1 MSLSAPCKD
10 CGDRVIGCHSTC
22 DKYRQFVNER
32 KEYVQKV
39 KACRRKDREY
49 IEARQASI
57 YKSLRNAGKKVT

>member
-22 DKYRQFVNER
+22 DKYKQFANER
-32 KEYVQKV
+32 KEYVRKV
-39 KACRRKDREY
+39 NACRRKDREY

>member
-1 MSLSAPCKD
+1 MGLSAPCKD

-22 DKYRQFVNER
+22 DKYRQFVNDR

-39 KACRRKDREY
+39 NACRRKDREY

>member
-22 DKYRQFVNER
+22 DKYRQFANER
-32 KEYVQKV
+32 KEYVRKV
-39 KACRRKDREY
+39 KACRRKDRDY

>member
-1 MSLSAPCKD
+1 MGLSAPCKD
-10 CGDRVIGCHSTC
+10 CADRAVGCHSAC
-22 DKYRQFVNER
+22 DKYKQFVNER

>member
-22 DKYRQFVNER
+22 DKYKQFSYEH
-32 KEYVQKV
+32 KEYVRKV
-39 KACRRKDREY
+39 NACRRKDREY

-57 YKSLRNAGKKVT
+57 YKSLRTAGKKVT

>member
-10 CGDRVIGCHSTC
+10 CDDRAIGCHSTC
-22 DKYRQFVNER
+22 DKYRQFAEER
-32 KEYVQKV
+32 KEYVRKV

-49 IEARQASI
+49 MEARQASI

>member
-10 CGDRVIGCHSTC
+10 CCERGIGCHSTC
-22 DKYRQFVNER
+22 DKYKQFEDER

>member
-22 DKYRQFVNER
+22 DKYKQFADER
-32 KEYVQKV
+32 KEYVRKV
-39 KACRRKDREY
+39 KACKRKEREY
-49 IEARQASI
+49 MEVKQTSI

>member
-1 MSLSAPCKD
+1 MLLSAPCKD

-22 DKYRQFVNER
+22 DKYKQFASDR
-32 KEYVQKV
+32 KEYVRKV

>member
-22 DKYRQFVNER
+22 EKYKQFASER

-49 IEARQASI
+49 VEARQASI

>member
-22 DKYRQFVNER
+22 DKYKQFLDER

>member
-22 DKYRQFVNER
+22 DKYKQFADER
-32 KEYVQKV
+32 KEYVRKV

-49 IEARQASI
+49 LEARQASI

>member
-22 DKYRQFVNER
+22 EKYKQFASER
-32 KEYVQKV
+32 KEYVRKV

-49 IEARQASI
+49 VETRQASI

>member
-1 MSLSAPCKD
+1 MGLSAPCKD
-10 CGDRVIGCHSTC
+10 CVNRVVGCHSAC
-22 DKYRQFVNER
+22 DQDKKFANER
-32 KEYVQKV
+32 KEYVRKV

>member
-22 DKYRQFVNER
+22 DKYRQFANER
-32 KEYVQKV
+32 KEYVRKV

>member
-22 DKYRQFVNER
+22 DKYKQFADER

-39 KACRRKDREY
+39 NACRRKDREY